1 MKFIVLAVALLS
13 SNVFAQVERDVID
26 LNDQIRQHV
35 LSRPVD
41 NRTLLRVKNQLENV
55 LLTLQGT
62 DQNPNPNPVPTFGL
76 KCVARDNDNAAPWI
90 LASERSDFSI
100 IRYPQYT
107 YRDVE
112 SCRRAA
118 TTGREMAGGL
128 HTCTSRDNDGVA
140 PFVMA
145 SFYGERTTK
154 RTETFRDIEACFN
167 TIKRAR
173 ANYEAFVTCISRD
186 NDGVAPFV
194 KMVVKYD
201 GTSTRQSNTF
211 QSIETCFQEL
221 K

>member
-1 MKFIVLAVALLS
+1 MKFILLAFSLLS
-13 SNVFAQVERDVID
+13 LNVFGQVERDVID
-26 LNDQIRQHV
+26 LNDQIRSIV
-35 LSRPVD
+35 LTRPVD

-55 LLTLQGT
+55 LLTLQGS
-62 DQNPNPNPVPTFGL
+62 DQNPIPNPVPTLGL

-90 LASERSDFSI
+90 FAGERSDFSI

-107 YRDVE
+107 YRDIE

-118 TTGREMAGGL
+118 TTGREMAGGM
-128 HTCTSRDNDGVA
+128 HTCTSRDNDGAA

-194 KMVVKYD
+194 KIVVKFD
-201 GTSTRQSNTF
+201 GASIRQINTF
-211 QSIETCFQEL
+211 QSLESCFQDL